1 MVFRK
6 WVYFVESKFGKYI
19 KNFTFHM
26 ENDFNKLKESNRNFI
41 MENMTGIDINMLET
55 LLHTTILDHSVL
67 PFNTAFRTI
76 YIIT

>member
-1 MVFRK
+1 
-6 WVYFVESKFGKYI
+6 
-19 KNFTFHM
+19 M